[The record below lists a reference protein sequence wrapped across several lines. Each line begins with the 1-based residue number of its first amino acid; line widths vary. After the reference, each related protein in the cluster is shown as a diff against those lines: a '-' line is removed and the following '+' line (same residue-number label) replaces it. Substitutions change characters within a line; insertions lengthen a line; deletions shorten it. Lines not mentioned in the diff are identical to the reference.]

1 MKLCATILLFVLA
14 MAVAPEI
21 LVEPVMIP
29 MRDGVRLATDLYP
42 PQGSDKLP
50 VLLQRTPYGKSG
62 VSLVEQAKR
71 FAAAGYL
78 VALQDCRGRYASEGL
93 FSKYIG
99 EGQDGYD
106 SIEWLAR
113 HRSSD
118 GSVGKW
124 GTSYSAHVQAAAAKL
139 PPPHPPTSVPNI
151 DGVSTS

>member
-29 MRDGVRLATDLYP
+29 MRDGVRPATDLYR

-71 FAAAGYL
+71 FRPAPARVSGYVGEAIRELGGSTYNAGGTTSEMIGAARRATAGDLSWRVPVSGRAAAIL
-78 VALQDCRGRYASEGL
+78 L
-93 FSKYIG
+93 
-99 EGQDGYD
+99 
-106 SIEWLAR
+106 SIEAYE
-113 HRSSD
+113 
-118 GSVGKW
+118 
-124 GTSYSAHVQAAAAKL
+124 TA
-139 PPPHPPTSVPNI
+139 
-151 DGVSTS
+151 